1 MKKEL
6 PPIKAKTLGDK
17 VPRRGHWL
25 LAGLGRVI
33 LAAMGWR
40 VVGTL
45 PNVER
50 AVLAVAPHTSN
61 MDGVIGISAIQSL
74 RVHVKFMAKHTLF
87 EGRLGRLMVWLG
99 GIPVNR
105 DSADD
110 VVDQTTAVM
119 REKPFWLGLA
129 PEGTREGAERWKTG
143 FYRIAEQ
150 MQIPIVVIGF
160 CYQRR
165 QVRIVGS
172 FMPTGDLEQDMARI
186 VQALADIVPR
196 RPDRLSGPL
205 RNHGQGPQA

>member
-1 MKKEL
+1 MKTEL
-6 PPIKAKTLGDK
+6 PPIKAKTLGDR

-33 LAAMGWR
+33 LSAMGWR
-40 VVGTL
+40 IVGTL

-61 MDGVIGISAIQSL
+61 MDGVVGISAIQCL
-74 RVHVKFMAKHTLF
+74 RIHVKFMAKHTLF

-150 MQIPIVVIGF
+150 AGVPIVLATADYAKKEIAFPMVLET
-160 CYQRR
+160 
-165 QVRIVGS
+165 
-172 FMPTGDLEQDMARI
+172 TGDLEGDLEQIFQCYAQ
-186 VQALADIVPR
+186 VEPR
-196 RPDRLSGPL
+196 HPEKLSAPL
-205 RNHGQGPQA
+205 KAIRERR